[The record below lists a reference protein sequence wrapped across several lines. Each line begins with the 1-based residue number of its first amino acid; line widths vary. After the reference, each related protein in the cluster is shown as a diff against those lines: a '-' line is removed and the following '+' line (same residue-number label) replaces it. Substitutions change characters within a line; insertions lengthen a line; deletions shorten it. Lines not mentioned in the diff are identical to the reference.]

1 MIKKIYLDGQETN
14 YTITEE
20 GTITNTKTGRVLT
33 GTLARNDYPTV
44 QLSLNGKVY
53 SKMIHRLVAE
63 YFCPN
68 PNNYPLVH
76 HKDEDKLNYRASNLE
91 WVDNSINMSSITSRK
106 QPSKPKEIDLSQ
118 ILKNDEWRPIQNYP
132 DFLINKKGEI
142 INQKTKK
149 QIAQSDRNGYRRAY
163 LRNDEGRSIFSVHKL
178 VYESFVGPI
187 PENHLIDHID
197 GKRANNDL
205 SNLRLVSQSE
215 NMYNAMRNGHSCQVP
230 VLQYTKEGEFVKE
243 YPNIQAAA
251 DAMNVSHPAIRS
263 AISRDGTCRGFKW
276 KRKEV

>member
-1 MIKKIYLDGQETN
+1 MTKKIYLDGQETN

-33 GTLARNDYPTV
+33 GTLARNEYPTV

-68 PNNYPLVH
+68 PNNYPIVH
-76 HKDEDKLNYRASNLE
+76 HKDENKLNYHADNLA
-91 WVDNSINMSSITSRK
+91 WVDNSINMSSVTSRK
-106 QPSKPKEIDLSQ
+106 ERSKPKSVELNK
-118 ILKNDEWRPIQNYP
+118 ILDNEEWKPIQNYP
-132 DFLINKKGEI
+132 DFLINEKGVI
-142 INQKTKK
+142 VNQKTKK

-178 VYESFVGPI
+178 VYETFVDPI
-187 PENHLIDHID
+187 PENTLIDHID
-197 GKRANNDL
+197 GNRANNNI

-251 DAMNVSHPAIRS
+251 DALNVSHPAIRS
-263 AISRDGTCRGFKW
+263 AISRGGTCRGFKW

>member
-1 MIKKIYLDGQETN
+1 MTKKIYLDGQETN

-33 GTLARNDYPTV
+33 GTLARNEYPTV

-68 PNNYPLVH
+68 PNNYPIVH
-76 HKDEDKLNYRASNLE
+76 HKDENKLNYHADNLA
-91 WVDNSINMSSITSRK
+91 WVDNSINMSSVTSRK
-106 QPSKPKEIDLSQ
+106 ERSKPKSVELNK
-118 ILKNDEWRPIQNYP
+118 ILDNEEWKPIQNYP
-132 DFLINKKGEI
+132 DFLINEKGVI
-142 INQKTKK
+142 VNQKTKK

-178 VYESFVGPI
+178 VYETFVGPI
-187 PENHLIDHID
+187 PENTLIDHID
-197 GKRANNDL
+197 GNRANNNI

-251 DAMNVSHPAIRS
+251 DALNVSHPAIRS
-263 AISRDGTCRGFKW
+263 AISRGGTCRGFKW

>member
-33 GTLARNDYPTV
+33 GTLARNEYPTV

-68 PNNYPLVH
+68 PNNYPIVH
-76 HKDEDKLNYRASNLE
+76 HKDENKLNYRADNLE
-91 WVDNSINMSSITSRK
+91 WVTESVNAQKVTNKKPQAKIKKVDLEKETS
-106 QPSKPKEIDLSQ
+106 EG
-118 ILKNDEWRPIQNYP
+118 EWRTVYNYP
-132 DFLINKKGEI
+132 NFI
-142 INQKTKK
+142 INEKGDIINTKTKRML
-149 QIAQSDRNGYRRAY
+149 AQSERNGYMRAY
-163 LRNDEGRSIFSVHKL
+163 LQNEDGKSRLSVHRL
-178 VYESFVGPI
+178 VYESFIGPI
-187 PENHLIDHID
+187 PENTLVDHID
-197 GKRANNDL
+197 GNRANNHL

-251 DAMNVSHPAIRS
+251 DAMGVTHGAVQS
-263 AISRDGTCRGFKW
+263 AVARGGTCRGFKW